1 MTTQTTKRN
10 KSKTPKQQK
19 APTNKTQKQQPNK
32 TRNQPHKPKSDVTDS
47 SSWVNG
53 LINARGDNFVSS
65 QLVLQSNKQ
74 TKNNQTTRP
83 YQRVSEA
90 TKYHAE
96 TRDPPARIPEITW
109 HRPSRHNDSAKRN
122 SKQTPAT
129 PGRSESGETQNRV
142 RRWVKKELR

>member
-1 MTTQTTKRN
+1 MAYVDHLRLSGLKSELVKDRYVVLCTVTMTTQKHKTKAKHQSN
-10 KSKTPKQQK
+10 KKHPQTKHK
-19 APTNKTQKQQPNK
+19 KQQPNK
-32 TRNQPHKPKSDVTDS
+32 TRNQPHKPKRDVTDS

-65 QLVLQSNKQ
+65 QLVWQSNKQ

-96 TRDPPARIPEITW
+96 TRDPPRQDPRDHMAQ
-109 HRPSRHNDSAKRN
+109 A
-122 SKQTPAT
+122 
-129 PGRSESGETQNRV
+129 
-142 RRWVKKELR
+142 VKA

>member
-1 MTTQTTKRN
+1 VYCHDDNTKAQNETKAKHQSNKKHPQTKH
-10 KSKTPKQQK
+10 KKQQ
-19 APTNKTQKQQPNK
+19 TNK
-32 TRNQPHKPKSDVTDS
+32 TRNQPHKPKRDVTDS

-65 QLVLQSNKQ
+65 QLVWQSNKQ

-96 TRDPPARIPEITW
+96 TRDPPRQDPRDHMAQ
-109 HRPSRHNDSAKRN
+109 A
-122 SKQTPAT
+122 
-129 PGRSESGETQNRV
+129 
-142 RRWVKKELR
+142 VKA